1 MEEKVGQLWDRL
13 IRRSATTA
21 YPQAQVQL
29 SEISK
34 TAAILF
40 RALGGDGGLRLVA
53 SAPVTHGARRPW
65 LARIAGTQQRMALA
79 TRDGQTLRLP
89 PVIDLFPE
97 RQLNHDLY
105 LWLAALSAATPPPGQ
120 SWFGANQHLAQH
132 TLRQYPGLAARYR
145 RLVQAYLPLRPDPD
159 TLPADEAAQEQAV
172 RAALLAPGSVQQL
185 PHARRPAWPVML
197 WLYPAATAQGA
208 GPAQPLADSGDAPT
222 GSASRRSEDRQRLKA
237 ERVDAPK
244 KDGGILLYRF
254 ESIFSWT
261 EYAKM
266 DRASDDSENDDA
278 DQAARD
284 MDVLSVARD
293 QQTSTASRLRFDLDL
308 PPESDDDRVLGPG
321 LPLPEWDY
329 RKRILLPDH
338 CRLQPM
344 IAASAP
350 KCALP
355 PALRATAR
363 RLRRQFETLVNDKT
377 RVRGEE
383 QGGDIDLDAYL
394 QRQAEERNHTGL
406 RRRGLY
412 IDQRKH
418 TRDLACLL
426 LADLSLS
433 TDAWVNDQARVI
445 DVVRDAL
452 FLFSEALSATGDRFG
467 LYGFSSRRRDHVR
480 FHILKDFSETYSAA
494 VRGRIQAIRPGY
506 YTRMGAAIRQ
516 ASVLLGRETAG
527 QRLLLLLTDGK
538 PNDLDVYEGRYG
550 IEDTRMALLEA
561 RRQGLLPFCVTV
573 DREAGSYL
581 PHLFGPDTYIVV
593 RDPAELPRQLPLLY
607 ARLTRQ

>member
-1 MEEKVGQLWDRL
+1 MEEKVGQLWDHL
-13 IRRSATTA
+13 IRRSATTS
-21 YPQAQVQL
+21 YPEAQVQL

-65 LARIAGTQQRMALA
+65 LARIAGTQLRLA
-79 TRDGQTLRLP
+79 QAARDGETLRLP

-105 LWLAALSAATPPPGQ
+105 LWLAALSAASPPPGL
-120 SWFGANQHLAQH
+120 SWFGANQYRVQT
-132 TLRQYPGLAARYR
+132 TLRLYPGLAARYH
-145 RLVQAYLPLRPDPD
+145 RLVQAYLPLRPQPD
-159 TLPADEAAQEQAV
+159 TLPADEAAQECAV
-172 RAALLAPGSVQQL
+172 RAALLAPGTVQVL
-185 PHARRPAWPVML
+185 PDARRPVWPVML
-197 WLYPAATAQGA
+197 WLSSAGAAQGVA
-208 GPAQPLADSGDAPT
+208 GPQPLADTGDEST
-222 GSASRRSEDRQRLKA
+222 GSTSRHSDEQQRLKA
-237 ERVDAPK
+237 ERVDAPEK
-244 KDGGILLYRF
+244 AGGIMLYRF

-261 EYAKM
+261 EYSKL
-266 DRASDDSENDDA
+266 DRATDDSENDAA

-293 QQTSTASRLRFDLDL
+293 PQTRTASRLRFDLDL
-308 PPESDDDRVLGPG
+308 PPEGDDDRALGPG
-321 LPLPEWDY
+321 LLLPEWDY
-329 RKRILLPDH
+329 RKRLLLPDH
-338 CRLQPM
+338 CRVQPM
-344 IAASAP
+344 IAARAP
-350 KCALP
+350 GCELP

-363 RLRRQFETLVNDKT
+363 RLRRQFETLVNDRT
-377 RVRGEE
+377 RVYGED
-383 QGGDIDLDAYL
+383 QGSEIDLDAYL
-394 QRQAEERNHTGL
+394 QRRAQPRHHTGAHS
-406 RRRGLY
+406 RGLY

-418 TRDLACLL
+418 GRDLACLL

-433 TDAWVNDQARVI
+433 TDAWVNDHARVI

-452 FLFSEALSATGDRFG
+452 FLFSEALSAAGDRFG

-480 FHILKDFSETYSAA
+480 FHILKDFSETYSAS
-494 VRGRIQAIRPGY
+494 VRGRIQAIRPGF

-516 ASVLLGRETAG
+516 ASALLARQSAS

-593 RDPAELPRQLPLLY
+593 RDPGELPRQLPLLY
-607 ARLTRQ
+607 ARLTRG